1 MLYIAFILYSP
12 EGRAGTGQT
21 LLERLNFLLPCNK
34 SDVSHKLNLVFLTLN
49 LLAPTTVG
57 ARINP

>member
-1 MLYIAFILYSP
+1 MDLQEMECVDVDWIEVALDRNKS
-12 EGRAGTGQT
+12 RAGVSTVMIF
-21 LLERLNFLLPCNK
+21 RLP
-34 SDVSHKLNLVFLTLN
+34 LTLN